1 MLFYFFQVEKKIVST
16 EIGVL
21 LKMDHPNIVSQIK
34 FPGVSCGQSE
44 GGRRGG
50 RGSVE
55 KEEESE
61 EEEWEMEGN
70 DQKGHGKQECTQYKA
85 VHIKTVLYTNIH
97 THSNINIFYFFYRL
111 KTGKHIRL

>member
-55 KEEESE
+55 KRRNLKRKNGR
-61 EEEWEMEGN
+61 WREMIKRATGN
-70 DQKGHGKQECTQYKA
+70 KSAPSTRQYISRQCYIPIFT
-85 VHIKTVLYTNIH
+85 HIQI
-97 THSNINIFYFFYRL
+97 
-111 KTGKHIRL
+111 